1 VRIYGVE
8 WWRDGLSQMESWGI
22 TLGVQRRS
30 ILGRLEILSI
40 VSGVGWRSS
49 FWGGRMG
56 RKCEDF
62 VKGVEWLD

>member
-1 VRIYGVE
+1 VDQEPFKKLDWKEG
-8 WWRDGLSQMESWGI
+8 GI